1 MNRRLFGILCLVH
14 LILVLSSHDAFTDSS
29 EVSIEKILSAKESY
43 DGKEVIVSGKVS
55 HLESKTSKAGNDY
68 TTFTLSGSAGKG
80 SLNVY
85 SRGHT
90 EVKQGQTVK
99 VTGIYRKEKRVGR
112 YTFRNEIEATDFRK
126 E

>member
-99 VTGIYRKEKRVGR
+99 VTGIYRKEKRVGKWIV
-112 YTFRNEIEATDFRK
+112 RNEIEAAGIRK